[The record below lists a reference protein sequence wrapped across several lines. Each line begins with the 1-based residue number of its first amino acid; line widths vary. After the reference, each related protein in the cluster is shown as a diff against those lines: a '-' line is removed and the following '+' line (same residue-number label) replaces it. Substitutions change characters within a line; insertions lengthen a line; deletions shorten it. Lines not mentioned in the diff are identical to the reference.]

1 MSYIGSNLQIG
12 DPTRTSAPLSDVQRF
27 SGNAST
33 TTFTLS
39 RAVNFP
45 TELEVFVENI
55 QQEPIVAFNVSGN
68 TLTFSESPPTGT
80 NNIYVAYRQYVNNE
94 VTLADGSVTYSKLA
108 NNIRLFTT
116 DNFIP
121 DGSTTTFTLS
131 EAPADANTLFVMV
144 DGMMQRAP
152 VHYTT
157 SGKTIT
163 FTSAPTAS
171 SNVHVRHLGFR
182 TTSTITAFPANSSI
196 TQLTLQGNTTANG
209 NVYVLNGNMGIGT
222 SSPGAKLDVRGTST
236 FLISSTNPTAWVSVD
251 SGLTTQS
258 MYMQVN
264 TTSSDTRLGS
274 YTSHPLVF
282 LTNNA
287 ERMRI
292 DSTGNLLLG
301 TTSANTAPTGYI
313 SAANTFGF
321 KNRIINGAMVI
332 DQRNAGASF
341 TVPNAN
347 GYGSCDRWVSFA
359 GATSTWTMQRVSSGL
374 ANFAYA
380 LQAGRNASSSSTS
393 ILYIGQVI
401 ETNNCQ
407 DLAGQSVTLS
417 FYAKAGANFS
427 ASSSALTVE
436 LWTGSGTDQGWA
448 SLGNATWTSQ
458 ASTISTSKVLTTTYQ
473 QFTSTATVPAG
484 TNEIGIRFWYTGVG
498 TAGANDW
505 FQITGVQL
513 EKGSTATSFDYR
525 PYGTELALC
534 QRYYWKGNL
543 PIMRNFTGSSIAVQ
557 SSIGFPVTMRTTP
570 SVSVD
575 TGAVETAYPSAM
587 SSYQNSIGSGAAYTP
602 GNGYASAE
610 L

>member
-1 MSYIGSNLQIG
+1 
-12 DPTRTSAPLSDVQRF
+12 VQRF

-209 NVYVLNGNMGIGT
+209 NLYVLNGNVGIGT
-222 SSPGAKLDVRGTST
+222 ASPTTALTVGDSTIPTNATPLSALFSTNTGAGNLVTIRKSNDGTNAPGIAFIKSRGTASSPTIVQSGDNVGALNFYSWDGSTYAIAAQISAVVDATPGAGDMPGRIVFSTTADGASTITERMRINSNGNVGIGVTST
-236 FLISSTNPTAWVSVD
+236 SGYKVAVGG
-251 SGLTTQS
+251 SGLKNQFITTDENNA
-258 MYMQVN
+258 Y
-264 TTSSDTRLGS
+264 L
-274 YTSHPLVF
+274 YTDGGAYFGATGANNSVF
-282 LTNNA
+282 ITNNIERMRIESNGNA
-287 ERMRI
+287 NIGGVADAGNTLRYFDVYNANTGASAGVNMRLITSNVAGSGVAVVDITKYKNGAFIINNNESNSAAYTAFGVGSSERMRI
-292 DSTGNLLLG
+292 DSSGNVLVTNVAGLGYGAGAGGTVTQATSKSTAVTLNKPTGQITMNAAALAATTTVAFTFNSTLIAAVDNLLITL
-301 TTSANTAPTGYI
+301 
-313 SAANTFGF
+313 
-321 KNRIINGAMVI
+321 
-332 DQRNAGASF
+332 NAGAG
-341 TVPNAN
+341 NAAN
-347 GYGSCDRWVSFA
+347 YNIWSNVGAGGANIYVRNISGGSLSDALVLNFSIIK
-359 GATSTWTMQRVSSGL
+359 GATS
-374 ANFAYA
+374 
-380 LQAGRNASSSSTS
+380 
-393 ILYIGQVI
+393 
-401 ETNNCQ
+401 
-407 DLAGQSVTLS
+407 
-417 FYAKAGANFS
+417 
-427 ASSSALTVE
+427 
-436 LWTGSGTDQGWA
+436 
-448 SLGNATWTSQ
+448 
-458 ASTISTSKVLTTTYQ
+458 
-473 QFTSTATVPAG
+473 
-484 TNEIGIRFWYTGVG
+484 
-498 TAGANDW
+498 
-505 FQITGVQL
+505 
-513 EKGSTATSFDYR
+513 
-525 PYGTELALC
+525 
-534 QRYYWKGNL
+534 
-543 PIMRNFTGSSIAVQ
+543 
-557 SSIGFPVTMRTTP
+557 
-570 SVSVD
+570 
-575 TGAVETAYPSAM
+575 
-587 SSYQNSIGSGAAYTP
+587 
-602 GNGYASAE
+602 
-610 L
+610 

>member
-80 NNIYVAYRQYVNNE
+80 NNIYVAYRQYVNNQ

-157 SGKTIT
+157 SDKTIT

-209 NVYVLNGNMGIGT
+209 NLNFTGT
-222 SSPGAKLDVRGTST
+222 TPRITGDFSNASAASRLMLQTSTANGVTSVEVIPNGTATQAQYNVANANDPTNTSLGQFSAFSTEIRVTSTARGTGTTLPMTFYTSGFERFRIDTSGNPIFTNAFSKVFSITASVASNILSVSLSSCALDFRSVTATTGTITTVAGTPATLAVPASQSFGIST
-236 FLISSTNPTAWVSVD
+236 TTVSNRYAVLCFNNAGTLALGLSPLQGGVQLDETNFLSPTSTVTNT
-251 SGLTTQS
+251 LTTI
-258 MYMQVN
+258 Y
-264 TTSSDTRLGS
+264 
-274 YTSHPLVF
+274 
-282 LTNNA
+282 
-287 ERMRI
+287 
-292 DSTGNLLLG
+292 
-301 TTSANTAPTGYI
+301 
-313 SAANTFGF
+313 
-321 KNRIINGAMVI
+321 
-332 DQRNAGASF
+332 
-341 TVPNAN
+341 
-347 GYGSCDRWVSFA
+347 
-359 GATSTWTMQRVSSGL
+359 
-374 ANFAYA
+374 
-380 LQAGRNASSSSTS
+380 
-393 ILYIGQVI
+393 
-401 ETNNCQ
+401 
-407 DLAGQSVTLS
+407 
-417 FYAKAGANFS
+417 
-427 ASSSALTVE
+427 
-436 LWTGSGTDQGWA
+436 
-448 SLGNATWTSQ
+448 
-458 ASTISTSKVLTTTYQ
+458 STISASNLAYRVVGFIDIVY
-473 QFTSTATVPAG
+473 VNG
-484 TNEIGIRFWYTGVG
+484 TGYSSAPTL
-498 TAGANDW
+498 
-505 FQITGVQL
+505 VQ
-513 EKGSTATSFDYR
+513 G
-525 PYGTELALC
+525 YGGQAL
-534 QRYYWKGNL
+534 
-543 PIMRNFTGSSIAVQ
+543 
-557 SSIGFPVTMRTTP
+557 
-570 SVSVD
+570 
-575 TGAVETAYPSAM
+575 SAM
-587 SSYQNSIGSGAAYTP
+587 SSLGYGQTWQDLTASRAIGTTYYNTTGKPIYLYITGAANTTGYFVMQINGVTVATSQQAYTNGTYLTLDIIVPP
-602 GNGYASAE
+602 GVSYSAVVGGNSPSIVRWSE
-610 L
+610 LR